1 MSTEEFDIRPYHP
14 SDLCSLIRVC
24 LLTGDSGA
32 DASTHFHDPELLG
45 LFYAAPYAV
54 MEPDLCFVLTHNGAP
69 SGYILGTR
77 DTTEFNQRC
86 ERDWFPVLRARY
98 PMPADD
104 DRSADAHMIRAI
116 HKGYSTEEAVAA
128 YPAHLHI
135 DLLPIGQGK
144 RLGSKM
150 MATFLNRLR
159 EIEVS
164 AVHLGVSK
172 RNPRAVRFY
181 QREGFHVI
189 EEYEGGI
196 DMGMHL

>member
-1 MSTEEFDIRPYHP
+1 MSTDEFDIRPYHP
-14 SDLCSLIRVC
+14 SDLCSLIRIC
-24 LLTGDSGA
+24 LQTGDSGA
-32 DASTHFHDPELLG
+32 DASTHFRDPELLG

-54 MEPDLCFVLTHNGAP
+54 MEPDLCFVLTHSGVP

-77 DTTEFNQRC
+77 DTPKFYECC
-86 ERDWFPVLRARY
+86 ERDWFPVLRERY

-104 DRSADAHMIRAI
+104 DRSADAQMIRAI
-116 HKGYSTEEAVAA
+116 HQGYATEEAVAA

-144 RLGSKM
+144 GLGSKL

-159 EIEVS
+159 EIDVP

-181 QREGFHVI
+181 EREGFHVI

>member
-1 MSTEEFDIRPYHP
+1 
-14 SDLCSLIRVC
+14 
-24 LLTGDSGA
+24 
-32 DASTHFHDPELLG
+32 
-45 LFYAAPYAV
+45 
-54 MEPDLCFVLTHNGAP
+54 
-69 SGYILGTR
+69 
-77 DTTEFNQRC
+77 
-86 ERDWFPVLRARY
+86 
-98 PMPADD
+98 MPADD

-116 HKGYSTEEAVAA
+116 HKGFSTEETAAA

-159 EIEVS
+159 EIDVP

-181 QREGFHVI
+181 EREGFHVI
-189 EEYEGGI
+189 EEYETGI